1 MNFKNIR
8 FIGDINI
15 KHLLNQS
22 TDFWINSY
30 IILSYICTL
39 ERKTQQFLIHNITFF
54 KSMNTKYLIYHLDN
68 TSYNNRMVFVK
79 AISLILVQNLE
90 WQSKIDQQDRS
101 IIWFGA
107 IDAGLTVLFS
117 PKHKKRKLLF
127 AKSSTSLN
135 ISWYKMIMSAE
146 IKL

>member
-39 ERKTQQFLIHNITFF
+39 ERKTQQFLIHNITSFF
-54 KSMNTKYLIYHLDN
+54 KSNTKYLIYHLDN

-101 IIWFGA
+101 LIWFGA
-107 IDAGLTVLFS
+107 SDGLTVLFS
-117 PKHKKRKLLF
+117 PKQKKRKLLL

>member
-1 MNFKNIR
+1 
-8 FIGDINI
+8 
-15 KHLLNQS
+15 
-22 TDFWINSY
+22 
-30 IILSYICTL
+30 
-39 ERKTQQFLIHNITFF
+39 
-54 KSMNTKYLIYHLDN
+54 
-68 TSYNNRMVFVK
+68 MVFVK
-79 AISLILVQNLE
+79 AISLKLVQNLE

-117 PKHKKRKLLF
+117 PKHKRKLLF

>member
-79 AISLILVQNLE
+79 AISLISIQNLE

-101 IIWFGA
+101 LIWFGA
-107 IDAGLTVLFS
+107 IDGLTVLFS
-117 PKHKKRKLLF
+117 PKQKKRKLLL

>member
-1 MNFKNIR
+1 
-8 FIGDINI
+8 
-15 KHLLNQS
+15 
-22 TDFWINSY
+22 
-30 IILSYICTL
+30 
-39 ERKTQQFLIHNITFF
+39 
-54 KSMNTKYLIYHLDN
+54 
-68 TSYNNRMVFVK
+68 MVFVK

-101 IIWFGA
+101 LIWFGA
-107 IDAGLTVLFS
+107 IDGLTVLFF
-117 PKHKKRKLLF
+117 PKQKKRKLLL

>member
-1 MNFKNIR
+1 
-8 FIGDINI
+8 
-15 KHLLNQS
+15 
-22 TDFWINSY
+22 
-30 IILSYICTL
+30 
-39 ERKTQQFLIHNITFF
+39 
-54 KSMNTKYLIYHLDN
+54 
-68 TSYNNRMVFVK
+68 MVFVK

-90 WQSKIDQQDRS
+90 WQSKIDQQDRL

-107 IDAGLTVLFS
+107 IDAGLTVMFS
-117 PKHKKRKLLF
+117 PKHKKKKLLF